1 MAEAGTHIFRVAL
14 RDRPSVHRD
23 VEIDSGQSL
32 AKLAEAIV
40 RAFDFEL
47 DHAFGFYP
55 QHERQGGDEGGARP
69 TNCSPTW
76 ARRPG
81 RKASGR

>member
-23 VEIDSGQSL
+23 LEIDSGQSL

-40 RAFDFEL
+40 RALSADMESPPL
-47 DHAFGFYP
+47 ATRNRPPLGRGKGDWDG
-55 QHERQGGDEGGARP
+55 RGWGG
-69 TNCSPTW
+69 
-76 ARRPG
+76 
-81 RKASGR
+81 

>member
-23 VEIDSGQSL
+23 VEIDSGKSL

-40 RAFDFEL
+40 RAF
-47 DHAFGFYP
+47 
-55 QHERQGGDEGGARP
+55 
-69 TNCSPTW
+69 
-76 ARRPG
+76 
-81 RKASGR
+81 